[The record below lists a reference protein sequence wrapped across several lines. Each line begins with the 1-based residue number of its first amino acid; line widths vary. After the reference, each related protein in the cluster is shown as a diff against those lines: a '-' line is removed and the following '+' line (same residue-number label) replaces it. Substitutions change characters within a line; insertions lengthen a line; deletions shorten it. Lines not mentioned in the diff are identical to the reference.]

1 MYFCLDPCER
11 TCTGASRQSC
21 EVWRLSRMQ
30 YQLASC
36 CVVVLQHAGGA
47 RRNPQGERYLSRF
60 RGRRL
65 YVRYDATKIVSSSSS
80 SPPPCSEGPLEG
92 VLIRHWRRMR
102 IVVRQLGVYS
112 QKMLPKYSLWHVQ

>member
-80 SPPPCSEGPLEG
+80 SSLSVSIRSMLSLSGSVGSRRAGPYPPRLS
-92 VLIRHWRRMR
+92 
-102 IVVRQLGVYS
+102 Y
-112 QKMLPKYSLWHVQ
+112 

>member
-30 YQLASC
+30 YQLARC
-36 CVVVLQHAGGA
+36 CVVVLRHAGGA

-65 YVRYDATKIVSSSSS
+65 YVRYDSTKIVSSSSS
-80 SPPPCSEGPLEG
+80 STLLRFSPSAALK
-92 VLIRHWRRMR
+92 LARRDAQAR
-102 IVVRQLGVYS
+102 RAQY
-112 QKMLPKYSLWHVQ
+112 